1 LVFDRLDPEVGG
13 EVGEVS
19 DDGDERFA
27 GANVVPAFVD
37 FAIEVGDD
45 GDEHV
50 GWIFAPGGFE
60 EFDHWAVES
69 FDRGLED
76 AEEGGGAEG
85 PAVLEERVVLLLNA
99 DAGEAAEDVEL
110 VGEFL
115 ELDEVDLP
123 RALLLGD
130 DGLESYGGVAVS
142 ATGVMKKDMNFF
154 HERNVAA
161 IFRNCGKALTM
172 PCG

>member
-1 LVFDRLDPEVGG
+1 MMVTKGL
-13 EVGEVS
+13 
-19 DDGDERFA
+19 A
-27 GANVVPAFVD
+27 GADIVPAFVD

-50 GWIFAPGGFE
+50 GGIFAPGDFE
-60 EFDHWAVES
+60 EADHRAVEGL
-69 FDRGLED
+69 DRGLKD

-85 PAVLEERVVLLLNA
+85 PAVLEERVVLLLDA

-110 VGEFL
+110 VGELL
-115 ELDEVDLP
+115 ELNEVDLP
-123 RALLLGD
+123 GALLLGD
-130 DGLESYGGVAVS
+130 HGLEGDGGVAVA

-154 HERNVAA
+154 HERNVALV
-161 IFRNCGKALTM
+161 FQNCGKALSM